1 MVSQTKQNETSPRYL
16 ALYWVIVALALF
28 TTAAA
33 ITVTTTVTVGLYLGY
48 LAGSLSTILVGVTYY
63 FLRSN
68 EFDPWHWRS

>member
-1 MVSQTKQNETSPRYL
+1 MAIQTERNGTQPWYL
-16 ALYWVIVALALF
+16 WLYWVIVALALV
-28 TTAAA
+28 TTDAA
-33 ITVTTTVTVGLYLGY
+33 IAVTTIVTVGLYWGY

>member
-1 MVSQTKQNETSPRYL
+1 MVSQTKQTDTCPRYL
-16 ALYWVIVALALF
+16 WLYWVIVALALV
-28 TTAAA
+28 TTDAA
-33 ITVTTTVTVGLYLGY
+33 IAVTTIVTVGLYWGY